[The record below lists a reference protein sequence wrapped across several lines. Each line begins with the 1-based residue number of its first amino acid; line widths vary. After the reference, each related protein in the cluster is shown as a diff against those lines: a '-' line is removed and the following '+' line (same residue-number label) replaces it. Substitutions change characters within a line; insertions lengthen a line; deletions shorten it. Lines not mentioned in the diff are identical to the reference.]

1 MKLDAG
7 AEPKELSLMNNRQ
20 LVELAARSK
29 NLTPLEVE
37 LMLRLESFIEIFGDY
52 MAEV

>member
-7 AEPKELSLMNNRQ
+7 AEHKELSLMNNRQ

-37 LMLRLESFIEIFGDY
+37 LMLRLEAFIEIFGDY
-52 MAEV
+52 MTEV

>member
-1 MKLDAG
+1 MSLDAG
-7 AEPKELSLMNNRQ
+7 AEHKELSVMNNRE

-52 MAEV
+52 LTEV